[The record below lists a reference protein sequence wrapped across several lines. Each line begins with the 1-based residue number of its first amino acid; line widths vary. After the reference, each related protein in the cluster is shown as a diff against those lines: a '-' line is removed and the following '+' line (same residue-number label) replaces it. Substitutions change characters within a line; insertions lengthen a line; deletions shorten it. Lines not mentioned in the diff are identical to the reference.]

1 MPFGDDSR
9 LGSLAPRSRPA
20 ASDAAMPPT
29 SRRRG
34 LAVAGTAALASAALP
49 PHAPQL
55 LHANATSSNA
65 TAPNASWSAPV
76 VLRATDASSARPLP
90 RFAAPLQPGAPHPLP
105 RYHPSPLLG
114 APRPLPP
121 DEEVDPIWR
130 IFDVPVGVAPW
141 LFPQAVAYQVKHA
154 GYTGAGF
161 LIFICWLILI
171 GSIVSTVV
179 YPMY

>member
-1 MPFGDDSR
+1 MGRRATIS
-9 LGSLAPRSRPA
+9 SAAPSAAAA
-20 ASDAAMPPT
+20 ASRT
-29 SRRRG
+29 SGDR
-34 LAVAGTAALASAALP
+34 ASINAGQTRSKKSR
-49 PHAPQL
+49 
-55 LHANATSSNA
+55 T
-65 TAPNASWSAPV
+65 
-76 VLRATDASSARPLP
+76 RAWKSVGSRMRAETGMAR
-90 RFAAPLQPGAPHPLP
+90 
-105 RYHPSPLLG
+105 
-114 APRPLPP
+114 LPP

-161 LIFICWLILI
+161 LIFIMYLILI

>member
-1 MPFGDDSR
+1 
-9 LGSLAPRSRPA
+9 
-20 ASDAAMPPT
+20 MPPT
-29 SRRRG
+29 SRRRA

>member
-1 MPFGDDSR
+1 
-9 LGSLAPRSRPA
+9 
-20 ASDAAMPPT
+20 MPPT
-29 SRRRG
+29 SRRRA
-34 LAVAGTAALASAALP
+34 LVVAGTAALASAALP
-49 PHAPQL
+49 SLAPEP

-65 TAPNASWSAPV
+65 TPANASTAWSAPV
-76 VLRATDASSARPLP
+76 VLRATNASSARPLP

-121 DEEVDPIWR
+121 DEEVDLEKAIWR

>member
-1 MPFGDDSR
+1 
-9 LGSLAPRSRPA
+9 
-20 ASDAAMPPT
+20 MPPT
-29 SRRRG
+29 SRRRA
-34 LAVAGTAALASAALP
+34 LIVAGTAALASAALP
-49 PHAPQL
+49 PHAPEP

-65 TAPNASWSAPV
+65 TLANASTSWSAPV
-76 VLRATDASSARPLP
+76 VLRATNASSARPLP

-121 DEEVDPIWR
+121 DEEVDLEKAIWR

-161 LIFICWLILI
+161 LIFIMYLILI

>member
-1 MPFGDDSR
+1 M
-9 LGSLAPRSRPA
+9 
-20 ASDAAMPPT
+20 
-29 SRRRG
+29 SRRRA

-49 PHAPQL
+49 PEP

-65 TAPNASWSAPV
+65 TPANASTSWSAPV

-105 RYHPSPLLG
+105 RYHPPPLLG

>member
-1 MPFGDDSR
+1 
-9 LGSLAPRSRPA
+9 
-20 ASDAAMPPT
+20 MPPT
-29 SRRRG
+29 SRRRA
-34 LAVAGTAALASAALP
+34 LIVTGTAALASAALP
-49 PHAPQL
+49 PHAPEP
-55 LHANATSSNA
+55 LHANATSSNTTLSA
-65 TAPNASWSAPV
+65 NASTSWSAPV
-76 VLRATDASSARPLP
+76 VLRATNASSARPLP

-121 DEEVDPIWR
+121 DEEVDLEKAIWR